1 MESEKKKVAA
11 LEVEKSSLREAL
23 ADVTSK
29 LEEEF
34 RKRKEETEF
43 LTRKLAEKT
52 RAGEV
57 DKQAVIDIHAK
68 MELMKRQNQDLTKE
82 LAATKTK
89 LDNQVGTIS
98 ISMEESNLRS
108 RWIILTIIIYLRLR
122 LYTVFQVLF
131 FQLIA
136 PWGKGLSMF
145 HVTMCWQGE
154 RIEQWK
160 SGWLFFY

>member
-1 MESEKKKVAA
+1 MQVESEKKKLAT

-89 LDNQVGTIS
+89 LDNQGGDHQHKHGRVQL
-98 ISMEESNLRS
+98 EEQVD
-108 RWIILTIIIYLRLR
+108 
-122 LYTVFQVLF
+122 YTDNHY
-131 FQLIA
+131 I
-136 PWGKGLSMF
+136 P
-145 HVTMCWQGE
+145 
-154 RIEQWK
+154 
-160 SGWLFFY
+160 

>member
-1 MESEKKKVAA
+1 M
-11 LEVEKSSLREAL
+11 
-23 ADVTSK
+23 TSK

-89 LDNQVGTIS
+89 LDNQGGDHQHKHGRVQL
-98 ISMEESNLRS
+98 EEQVD
-108 RWIILTIIIYLRLR
+108 
-122 LYTVFQVLF
+122 YTDDHY
-131 FQLIA
+131 I
-136 PWGKGLSMF
+136 P
-145 HVTMCWQGE
+145 
-154 RIEQWK
+154 
-160 SGWLFFY
+160 